1 MSPQKAS
8 IIILLLN
15 IVLGV
20 FPSVASERM
29 QPIGTFEI
37 DLTEVTISEFTRFA
51 ESTSLVTKAEREGG
65 GLVYD
70 AGWEK
75 KAGWNWRSPYG
86 AKGMANEPAVHITF
100 DEAFAYCKWAG
111 KRLPTESEWIKAA
124 YTEMRKVPPQPFS
137 RGHTYRYPTGNT
149 ASGANC
155 LRDCGNS
162 VGLDHSAVLS
172 RGRGHAEAGKTVAGV
187 NGLFDMGANV
197 WEWVEIPDDSHK
209 GTRGGSWWYGSSQME
224 AGYRATKPRDM
235 AVVYIGFRCV
245 KDIK

>member
-1 MSPQKAS
+1 MSPKKAS

-75 KAGWNWRSPYG
+75 KAGWNWRAPYG
-86 AKGMANEPAVHITF
+86 VKGMANEPAVHITF

-124 YTEMRKVPPQPFS
+124 YTEMRKAPPAILQRS
-137 RGHTYRYPTGNT
+137 YV
-149 ASGANC
+149 S
-155 LRDCGNS
+155 
-162 VGLDHSAVLS
+162 LS
-172 RGRGHAEAGKTVAGV
+172 NR
-187 NGLFDMGANV
+187 
-197 WEWVEIPDDSHK
+197 
-209 GTRGGSWWYGSSQME
+209 
-224 AGYRATKPRDM
+224 
-235 AVVYIGFRCV
+235 
-245 KDIK
+245 